1 MSKTDRAVLVIPEA
15 AGKRI
20 RQLSLAEPF
29 ANSHNI
35 YVSIEFDDRTEVL
48 IEVESRPYFSIMHL
62 VRDSRGDT
70 EPVRNAIHGTL
81 RSLVKARK

>member
-1 MSKTDRAVLVIPEA
+1 MSKTDRAVLGIPEA

-29 ANSHNI
+29 PNSHNI
-35 YVSIEFDDRTEVL
+35 YVSIEFDDQTEVL

-62 VRDSRGDT
+62 ARDSHGELEAVKEPIRGNI
-70 EPVRNAIHGTL
+70 RAL
-81 RSLVKARK
+81 LKRKP